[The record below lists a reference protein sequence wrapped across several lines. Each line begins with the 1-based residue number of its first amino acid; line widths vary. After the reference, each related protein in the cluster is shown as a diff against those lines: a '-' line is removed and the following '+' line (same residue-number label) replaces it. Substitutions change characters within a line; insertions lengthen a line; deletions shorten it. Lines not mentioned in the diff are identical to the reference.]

1 MTCVLSQSHFSLK
14 QTMVGKTR
22 HSLPIQERKLL
33 RSMAKGRREE
43 ERREGRQEEE
53 AEEGSGERKGKCE
66 SGGKKK
72 ERKN

>member
-1 MTCVLSQSHFSLK
+1 M
-14 QTMVGKTR
+14 
-22 HSLPIQERKLL
+22 

-72 ERKN
+72 ERKNLNDAIQSGFLNTFGTT

>member
-1 MTCVLSQSHFSLK
+1 
-14 QTMVGKTR
+14 
-22 HSLPIQERKLL
+22 
-33 RSMAKGRREE
+33 MAKGRREE

-72 ERKN
+72 ERKNLNDAIQSGFLNTFGTT